1 MLVALIVLIVIMSLA
16 SLAVLVMAVIEFI
29 LGMRQAKEDKANAM
43 AETANSAP
51 AKEKPAYVSEDPY
64 RAVED
69 YDSSREDTNDCFD
82 ANESQRLTLEEA
94 YNALGRKDK
103 DYFDRVVDAANE
115 LPYARI
121 TESTYACT
129 IMQGRDSIARLR
141 IIRGVVVLDC
151 TVVNPELVKYN
162 RENGKKIRNKP
173 VRFRI
178 LDEDEFDAAVYTLAV
193 ANEAALETRNIR
205 PESSEPEPEVP
216 VAEDISNRF
225 SFDDEAPSA
234 EENFIVSA
242 DELVIDDM
250 LGDTEVQ
257 EADVA
262 FEAPADEASTLEAQI
277 DVPLAEV
284 SAEVGEDNAAPTE
297 EVVEALAPSDE
308 IEAVDNTVEAAE
320 EEPTPAVEEEK
331 KASELEGPIV
341 VELDELVID
350 EGI

>member
-69 YDSSREDTNDCFD
+69 YDSSREDTNDYFD

-103 DYFDRVVDAANE
+103 NYFDRVVDAANE

-129 IMQGRDSIARLR
+129 VMQGRDSIARLR

-178 LDEDEFDAAVYTLAV
+178 LDEDEFDAAIYTLAV
-193 ANEAALETRNIR
+193 ANEAALETRNKR
-205 PESSEPEPEVP
+205 PESSAHEPEVP

-250 LGDTEVQ
+250 LGDTESQ
-257 EADVA
+257 EAFVGA
-262 FEAPADEASTLEAQI
+262 ETSALEAQI
-277 DVPLAEV
+277 DAPLVDVAVEV
-284 SAEVGEDNAAPTE
+284 SEDNATPAE
-297 EVVEALAPSDE
+297 EVVSEKAPSDE
-308 IEAVDNTVEAAE
+308 TEAADNAAEAAE

-350 EGI
+350 EGENV